1 MSFNSF
7 IQPSIVLQRFL
18 IEGQGQCCCFRTT
31 SQGMPISEYQ
41 GGLSTKNKSI
51 QFGKVFFSF
60 SDKLIFIILLRDLKL
75 ATTCYQNGESEK
87 DKLRTIVKNTFFQL
101 SPRRLLCKEFRDEK
115 SVVLRMYHTYFFS
128 SCPIRSLGR
137 FTSYPGLGLADE
149 ITSSII
155 YHAFPYI
162 EHISHK
168 SRLNDK
174 SILFLRCAPITITYL
189 HYIRYSKVLT

>member
-75 ATTCYQNGESEK
+75 APTCYQNGESEK
-87 DKLRTIVKNTFFQL
+87 DKLRTIVKNTFFNYHQGDYYV
-101 SPRRLLCKEFRDEK
+101 KN
-115 SVVLRMYHTYFFS
+115 SVMKKALYYVCITRISFHHVLFVAWEG
-128 SCPIRSLGR
+128 SLR
-137 FTSYPGLGLADE
+137 IPA
-149 ITSSII
+149 
-155 YHAFPYI
+155 
-162 EHISHK
+162 
-168 SRLNDK
+168 
-174 SILFLRCAPITITYL
+174 
-189 HYIRYSKVLT
+189 